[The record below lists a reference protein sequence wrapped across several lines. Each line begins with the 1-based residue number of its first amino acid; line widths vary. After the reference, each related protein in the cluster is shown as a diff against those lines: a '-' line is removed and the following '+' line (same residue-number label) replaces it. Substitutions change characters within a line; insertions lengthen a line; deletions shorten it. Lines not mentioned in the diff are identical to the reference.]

1 VTNHSKAAGCSC
13 SSANHGI
20 MLCPLVNGHLPTTH
34 LATVVSSVSQKSP
47 PLRFSAF
54 FPKRLGIFNLFL
66 HTYYT
71 IISTLDYKRDHIAKF
86 YISLEL

>member
-47 PLRFSAF
+47 PPTFFCIFS
-54 FPKRLGIFNLFL
+54 
-66 HTYYT
+66 
-71 IISTLDYKRDHIAKF
+71 
-86 YISLEL
+86 

>member
-1 VTNHSKAAGCSC
+1 MPTGQWPSPHDSFSHRSVQCESK
-13 SSANHGI
+13 I
-20 MLCPLVNGHLPTTH
+20 P
-34 LATVVSSVSQKSP
+34 P